1 MEKRLDIDIEQIIDD
16 LKAATHEIKRL
27 EDSGNIIGAV
37 QLRLTQIEQK
47 DILIR
52 ELQNKIE
59 NLISENKELK
69 EFESPYQIL
78 KNGDQK
84 EDVSSYYSFW
94 SLIQTYVKKQELK
107 QEPKKDSKQEKSAQ
121 DNMTEERKKEVDEII
136 SQQATKK
143 GKLYDINSPVFKAMT
158 NNKEHKKSVNVIHP
172 NDMILY
178 ETSLDFLDLQ
188 KQLRKEICYQTEHWF
203 FQQTSS
209 LNGCIKMQNLRK
221 NRQMILKKK

>member
-69 EFESPYQIL
+69 EFESPYQI
-78 KNGDQK
+78 
-84 EDVSSYYSFW
+84 
-94 SLIQTYVKKQELK
+94 KKRRSERRCLFILFVLVFNSNLC
-107 QEPKKDSKQEKSAQ
+107 KKAGIKTRA
-121 DNMTEERKKEVDEII
+121 KKR
-136 SQQATKK
+136 
-143 GKLYDINSPVFKAMT
+143 F
-158 NNKEHKKSVNVIHP
+158 
-172 NDMILY
+172 
-178 ETSLDFLDLQ
+178 
-188 KQLRKEICYQTEHWF
+188 
-203 FQQTSS
+203 
-209 LNGCIKMQNLRK
+209 
-221 NRQMILKKK
+221 

>member
-84 EDVSSYYSFW
+84 EDVFSYYSFW

-107 QEPKKDSKQEKSAQ
+107 QEPEKELKKRDKKSSQ
-121 DNMTEERKKEVDEII
+121 TRKISPRQYDRRKEER
-136 SQQATKK
+136 
-143 GKLYDINSPVFKAMT
+143 G
-158 NNKEHKKSVNVIHP
+158 
-172 NDMILY
+172 
-178 ETSLDFLDLQ
+178 
-188 KQLRKEICYQTEHWF
+188 
-203 FQQTSS
+203 
-209 LNGCIKMQNLRK
+209 
-221 NRQMILKKK
+221 